1 MKLTKS
7 QLKRIIKEELNE
19 AGYYDLGAE
28 LFKGKKVPLPDP
40 AAERLRLKIEAY
52 RPKIQALFDLPVPTD
67 SREKQHMMEGIK
79 LSVSEILS
87 NIEDDDVRDGVK
99 GIVSDLL
106 GTMYL
111 PLQQRKK

>member
-1 MKLTKS
+1 MKLTQS
-7 QLKRIIKEELNE
+7 QLRRIIKEELNE

-40 AAERLRLKIEAY
+40 ARAIEAY
-52 RPKIQALFDLPVPTD
+52 RPKIQALFDLPVPPD
-67 SREKQHMMEGIK
+67 LRGKKRMMRAIK

-87 NIEDDDVRDGVK
+87 NIKDDDVRDGVK
-99 GIVSDLL
+99 ALVRELL
-106 GTMYL
+106 GAMYL